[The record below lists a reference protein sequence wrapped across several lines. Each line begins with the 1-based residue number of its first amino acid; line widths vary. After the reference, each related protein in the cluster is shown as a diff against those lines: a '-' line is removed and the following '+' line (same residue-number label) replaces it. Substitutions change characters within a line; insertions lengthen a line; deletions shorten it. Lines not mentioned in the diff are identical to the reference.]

1 MIDLFAA
8 NEGVIAGALVFALL
22 AYSLQVA
29 LRAGVFSFAGFA
41 AYGIG
46 AYGSGF
52 LLLEGWNEVGAILVV
67 LVGVA
72 LLGWL
77 FAVLLTRLK
86 SLYLAMATLALVLL
100 VQSAALAAEPVTGG
114 ALGMYGVPP
123 VVDTL
128 TTLVVTA
135 AVLVGVLLTQ
145 RGRPGRRLLALRTD
159 EALAEAMGI
168 DVRRRQRVAFVW
180 STVLGGI
187 AGICQLSLVGVFTPE
202 DVGFPVIVTTLTVL
216 VLGGTWHWA
225 GPIVGAVLTAFLPFW
240 LAAVGDWR
248 PVVEALVTVL
258 VVIFL
263 PGGLVSLVQRGG
275 GALRGRGRRSKP
287 PEPVEPAAVTPAEM
301 RTEAVR

>member
-8 NEGVIAGALVFALL
+8 NEGVIQGALVFALL
-22 AYSLQVA
+22 AYSLQLA

-41 AYGIG
+41 CYGIG
-46 AYGSGF
+46 AYGSGY
-52 LLLEGWNEVGAILVV
+52 LLQQGWNDVLAIVTVLVV
-67 LVGVA
+67 VAVLSLV
-72 LLGWL
+72 L
-77 FAVLLTRLK
+77 AVLLTRLK

-114 ALGMYGVPP
+114 ALGMYGVPSVLGTVP
-123 VVDTL
+123 A
-128 TTLVVTA
+128 LVVTLL
-135 AVLVGVLLTQ
+135 VLGGVLLTQ

-168 DVRRRQRVAFVW
+168 DVRRRQRSAFVA
-180 STVLGGI
+180 SAVLGGV

-248 PVVEALVTVL
+248 PVVEAVITVL
-258 VVIFL
+258 VVIFV
-263 PGGLVSLVQRGG
+263 PGGLVSLVQRGR
-275 GALRGRGRRSKP
+275 GALRRRP
-287 PEPVEPAAVTPAEM
+287 RPTPAPEDETEPQAM
-301 RTEAVR
+301 RAEAVR